1 MKSYVSISILFVLLS
16 SFFTTSLK
24 AYNSLTV
31 QDPRATWR
39 YGVGPMDSVT
49 LVVKPKGLFLEHS
62 IYINFSAKNL
72 NYTSKDTLEVIFN
85 FDLPSN
91 AIVTD
96 SWLWLTPSQ
105 ILKGKLLDLWTASTI
120 YENIV
125 KRRRD
130 PSILKKLTATQYEL
144 RIFPMAGNAYR
155 KVKITYLVPL
165 DLNGNILSGPIA
177 TNYLNT
183 SKIPI
188 NNINF
193 IYLPETKYGNPILK
207 TNSGTEIT
215 FWEKEDPEFGK
226 FLYKPITLNDI
237 TKTPILQFTLDR
249 SYTSYFTTFEKDN
262 ENYYQLA
269 VQLSSLVQAAKDKK
283 ILITFDYYQ
292 SNTFSKDVI
301 LDELQSALIKNLSP
315 TQSFN
320 MCYVSGFD
328 VVFNSM
334 DWMSATPEN
343 IITQINKLRNNASN
357 VGSTLSLLAKSLQ
370 YIKSKNNDGSIYFL
384 SAGDMYSNIDLSNSI
399 LQDLTKEGLASTTIH
414 ISDICSLNKF
424 CGYINNILYCNNHY
438 LYTNISRIS
447 KGSYTKYDTQNSS
460 LSALFTSSISKTIGN
475 ILNLDFYS
483 TVDNGFCYNKYI
495 NKDLNQYNLSDYV
508 VQVGKFTGSL
518 PFRGEVSGFLD
529 NKIFN
534 SKFTIPIE
542 NRLPTDA
549 TNVQIWA
556 GNYIKEL
563 EKNISSNIT
572 VNNIINLS
580 TEHNVLS
587 LYTAFLCLEDT
598 SYYCVNCKDETHIN
612 TGTEELKDSI
622 NFISFPN
629 PFSEKIQFTLNDLKD
644 IDPEQV
650 SISIYDISG
659 RKVDIISEFQLIQ
672 GSLKFSWQPFSKI
685 QAGVYIC
692 ILKANNS
699 VYKKKI
705 IKM

>member
-1 MKSYVSISILFVLLS
+1 MKNNVIKSFLFLFLSYLLP
-16 SFFTTSLK
+16 TLLT
-24 AYNSLTV
+24 ATNSLIV

-39 YGVGPMDSVT
+39 YGVGTMDSVT

-155 KVKITYLVPL
+155 KVKITYLVPA
-165 DLNGNILSGPIA
+165 DLNNNELLAPVAASFLTVSKVPIA
-177 TNYLNT
+177 
-183 SKIPI
+183 
-188 NNINF
+188 NINV
-193 IYLPETKYGNPILK
+193 IYIPETKYGNPVLK
-207 TNSGTEIT
+207 TSTTSEIT
-215 FWEKEDPEFGK
+215 FWEKEDPELGK
-226 FLYKPITLNDI
+226 YLYKPITLNDI
-237 TKTPILQFTLDR
+237 TKSPILKFNLDQPY
-249 SYTSYFTTFEKDN
+249 SSFFTTFEKDN

-269 VQLSSLVQAAKDKK
+269 VKINSLVQAAKDKK

-292 SNTFSKDVI
+292 TNTLSKDLI
-301 LDELQSALIKNLSP
+301 LDELQATLIKNLSAG
-315 TQSFN
+315 QAFN
-320 MCYVSGFD
+320 ICYISGFD
-328 VVFNSM
+328 VVFTSA
-334 DWMSATPEN
+334 DWISATPEN
-343 IITQINKLRNNASN
+343 ITTQINKLRSGASN
-357 VGSTLSLLAKSLQ
+357 VGSTLTLLAKSLQ
-370 YIKSKNNDGSIYFL
+370 YIKFKGNEGSIFFV
-384 SAGDMYSNIDLSNSI
+384 SAGDMYSNLDLSNSI
-399 LQDLTKEGLASTTIH
+399 LQDLNKEGLASIPVH
-414 ISDICSLNKF
+414 ISDICTTDRSCNYSS
-424 CGYINNILYCNNHY
+424 GTTYCNNQY

-447 KGSYTKYDTQNSS
+447 KGSNTKYNYNTPIATVINNGVSK
-460 LSALFTSSISKTIGN
+460 SIGS

-483 TVDNGFCYNKYI
+483 TVENGFCYNKYF
-495 NKDLNQYNLSDYV
+495 NKDLNQYNLNDYV
-508 VQVGKFTGSL
+508 IQIGKFSGTL
-518 PFRGEVSGFLD
+518 PLKVEVSGFLD
-529 NKIFN
+529 NKIFS
-534 SKFTIPIE
+534 SKFAIPLE
-542 NRLPTDA
+542 NRFPADA

-563 EKNISSNIT
+563 EKNSNSNAT

-580 TEHNVLS
+580 IDNSVLS

-612 TGTEELKDSI
+612 TGTEELIDTI
-622 NFISFPN
+622 NFITFPN
-629 PFSEKIQFTLNDLKD
+629 PFSEKIQFTLNDLKL
-644 IDPEQV
+644 IDPELV

-672 GSLKFSWQPFSKI
+672 GSLKFSWHPYSEI
-685 QAGVYIC
+685 HAGVYIC
-692 ILKANNS
+692 IVKANNS